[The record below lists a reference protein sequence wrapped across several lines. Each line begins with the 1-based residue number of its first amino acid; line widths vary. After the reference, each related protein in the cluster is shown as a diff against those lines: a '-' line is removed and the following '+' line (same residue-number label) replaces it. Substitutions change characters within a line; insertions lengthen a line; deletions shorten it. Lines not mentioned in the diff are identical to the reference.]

1 MEIGRKYLWLGGLLQ
16 LVVVLFSCNQTALAN
31 PNGINLFKDLLR
43 NKNEDEDY
51 GALANEEI
59 FSEPKLFF
67 YRTPVSPLTDYH
79 LYDSYDK
86 RTFNKYK
93 NMMINKDAPEVLMTD
108 DRDEE
113 PNKGAARI
121 VFSRITPK
129 RSPGAILSWAIP
141 AANRVRVIPN
151 SYRPPAINRPAA

>member
-16 LVVVLFSCNQTALAN
+16 LVVLLSSYQQSALAN
-31 PNGINLFKDLLR
+31 PDGINFYKDWIR

-51 GALANEEI
+51 AAMLSEEE

-67 YRTPVSPLTDYH
+67 YRTPVSPLIDYNLH
-79 LYDSYDK
+79 YSFDK

-93 NMMINKDAPEVLMTD
+93 NMMINKDAPEVLLTE
-108 DRDEE
+108 DREE
-113 PNKGAARI
+113 PSKAMSR
-121 VFSRITPK
+121 FSFPRITPK

>member
-1 MEIGRKYLWLGGLLQ
+1 MEISRKYFWLGGLLQ
-16 LVVVLFSCNQTALAN
+16 LVVLLLSWQQSASAS
-31 PNGINLFKDLLR
+31 PDGINLYKDWIR

-51 GALANEEI
+51 AAMLSEED
-59 FSEPKLFF
+59 FAEPKLFF
-67 YRTPVSPLTDYH
+67 YRTPVSPFTDYNIN
-79 LYDSYDK
+79 YPFDK

-93 NMMINKDAPEVLMTD
+93 NMMINKDAPEVLLTEE
-108 DRDEE
+108 REE
-113 PNKGAARI
+113 PNKGAAR
-121 VFSRITPK
+121 FSFPRITPK